1 MGKLR
6 DTIEDALAKAGI
18 ATSGWVLSAAVIEK
32 DGTETLYV
40 ETTEGMP
47 SWIRTGM
54 IDESLDADLW
64 EDDQEPSVDG
74 DDAL

>member
-6 DTIEDALAKAGI
+6 DVVEDALAKAGI
-18 ATSGWVLSAAVIEK
+18 ATSGWVLAAAVVETN
-32 DGTETLYV
+32 GTETLYV
-40 ETTEGMP
+40 ETAESTP

-54 IDESLDADLW
+54 LVDALEADEW
-64 EDDQEPSVDG
+64 EDEQEPSVDG